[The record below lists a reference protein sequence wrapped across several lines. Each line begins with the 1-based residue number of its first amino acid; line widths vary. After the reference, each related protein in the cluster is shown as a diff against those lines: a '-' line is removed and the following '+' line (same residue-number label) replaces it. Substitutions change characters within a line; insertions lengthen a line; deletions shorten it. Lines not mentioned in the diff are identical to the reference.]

1 MTRKL
6 TDILLAIGDSQT
18 KLNRKSLAHLSDL
31 NNQELSQF
39 QEAWT
44 TFSPARRLELLNALV
59 GLAEKHVEYDY
70 RTILRWTLHDADA
83 RIRVRSIEGLWED
96 ERPRLIPV
104 FQSLLLNDAR
114 AEVRAAAATALGRF
128 VYWGEVGAV
137 ESPLLADAAQ
147 ALWDS
152 YYNERELIPVRQRA
166 LEALAASS
174 EAGVTR
180 AIENALFSDEPELH
194 LSALAAMGRNAD
206 PRWIA
211 YLLPELEQQDPAYRL
226 EAVRSLGELEA
237 RAAVRPIIQMI
248 GQETNAEVRL
258 AALAALGQIGGEEAR
273 RALKA
278 AAEWDDEA
286 TVAVAEDALAEM
298 MAGEGN
304 TFELISQVLGYDEG
318 EEALESEYY
327 DDMLSEE
334 LRELLDEGDQ

>member
-6 TDILLAIGDSQT
+6 TDLLLAIGDSQT
-18 KLNRKSLAHLSDL
+18 KLSRKSLAPLSDL

-39 QEAWT
+39 QEAWAR
-44 TFSPARRLELLNALV
+44 FSPARRLELLNALV
-59 GLAEKHVEYDY
+59 DLAEEQIEYDY

-83 RIRVRSIEGLWED
+83 RVRVRSIQGLWED
-96 ERPRLIPV
+96 ERPRLIPA
-104 FQSLLLNDAR
+104 FQNLLLHDAVP
-114 AEVRAAAATALGRF
+114 EVRAAAATALGRF

-152 YYNERELIPVRQRA
+152 YYNEREHLPVRQRA

-174 EAGVTR
+174 EASVTR
-180 AIENALFSDEPELH
+180 AIENAIFSDEPELQ

-211 YLLPELEQQDPAYRL
+211 YLLPELAEDDPAFRL

-248 GQETNAEVRL
+248 AQETNAQVRL

-278 AAEWDDEA
+278 ASEWDDEA
-286 TVAVAEDALAEM
+286 TVAVAEEALTEI
-298 MAGEGN
+298 MASDGN
-304 TFELISQVLGYDEG
+304 TYDLINQIRGYN
-318 EEALESEYY
+318 ESEDGPDADYY
-327 DDMLSEE
+327 DDSLDEE
-334 LRELLDEGDQ
+334 LRDLLDEGER